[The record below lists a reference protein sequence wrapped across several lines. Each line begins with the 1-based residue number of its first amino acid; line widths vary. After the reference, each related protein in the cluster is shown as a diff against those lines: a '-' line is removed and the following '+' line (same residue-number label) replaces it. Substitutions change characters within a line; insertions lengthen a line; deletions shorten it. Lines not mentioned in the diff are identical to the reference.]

1 MVHGRFMK
9 MMYIHTYVIPNAV
22 EVEKPFCHNYLNI
35 ISDLTTSNIFVDVY
49 IHTQNSDKWSL

>member
-1 MVHGRFMK
+1 MK